1 MTKDDKTTKGGL
13 MTVAVCLIA
22 AACLAIFGNSSR
34 RLQEPASQQP
44 SSDDSDALRKAVM
57 REGLRGAAKVR
68 GNYVEELDP
77 HWDWGRLDLELL
89 TKGSAA
95 VIVGR
100 FTKKLDTHLKGLWM
114 IYTDYE
120 VSVEEIV
127 KGDLK
132 QAKTIVISVPGGRIT
147 FEDGTSAE
155 QTTPTFEHPL
165 IGRAYALF
173 LTEDA
178 AAPSVFSLSG
188 GPQGLFDIED
198 SKGVKSHGRP
208 DDPATVETKGKS
220 RDAFMNDLREKGRK
234 WPEPGKC
241 CGG

>member
-1 MTKDDKTTKGGL
+1 MTNDKTMKRVLIAGVICL
-13 MTVAVCLIA
+13 VAVA
-22 AACLAIFGNSSR
+22 SLAISGRGSR
-34 RLQEPASQQP
+34 GLQEPASQKP
-44 SSDDSDALRKAVM
+44 SSDDSVALRKAVM
-57 REGLRGAAKVR
+57 REGLRGAAKLR

-77 HWDWGRLDLELL
+77 HWDWGRFDVEGL

-100 FTKKLDTHLKGLWM
+100 FTKKLDAHLKGSRV

-220 RDAFMNDLREKGRK
+220 RDAFMKTVREHARQ
-234 WPEPGKC
+234 WPQPGKC
-241 CGG
+241 CG

>member
-173 LTEDA
+173 LTQDA
-178 AAPSVFSLSG
+178 AAPSVLSLSA
-188 GPQGLFDIED
+188 GPHGL
-198 SKGVKSHGRP
+198 V
-208 DDPATVETKGKS
+208 
-220 RDAFMNDLREKGRK
+220 
-234 WPEPGKC
+234 
-241 CGG
+241 

>member
-1 MTKDDKTTKGGL
+1 MTNHKTMKR
-13 MTVAVCLIA
+13 VLIA
-22 AACLAIFGNSSR
+22 AVICLVAVASLAISGRSSR
-34 RLQEPASQQP
+34 RLQEPARQQP
-44 SSDDSDALRKAVM
+44 SSDDSVALRKAVM
-57 REGLRGAAKVR
+57 REGLRGAAKLR

-100 FTKKLDTHLKGLWM
+100 FTKKLDAHLKGSWM

-127 KGDLK
+127 KGELK
-132 QAKTIVISVPGGRIT
+132 QGKTIVISLPGGRIT
-147 FEDGTSAE
+147 FEGGTSAE
-155 QTTPTFEHPL
+155 QTTPTFEHPQ

-178 AAPSVFSLSG
+178 SVPSVFFLSG
-188 GPQGLFDIED
+188 GPQGMFDIED
-198 SKGVKSHGRP
+198 SEGVKSRGRP